1 MRTTKFSTEDHL
13 YLQVADGVEKMI
25 TDDILKIGDKLP
37 SVRLLSEEYGISMG
51 TAFQAYYHLE
61 GKGLIESRP
70 KSGYYVRFNFRRFP
84 DLPKV
89 IQPEPISS
97 EVTVKETIASI
108 YGDVASPIKMNF
120 AIAVPDA
127 SLLPTAKI
135 NKSVIHALRKSKDHC
150 IGYENTQGNIDLR
163 KQIVKLA
170 FNWGGKFKVDD
181 IIVTSGCLEAIN
193 LCLRAVTQNGDTVAV
208 ESPNYFGIYQSL
220 ENMGLKVVEI
230 SSNPSTGLDIDCLE
244 KSIDKFNIKACIV
257 TPNFNN
263 PSGSCMPEENKKRL
277 VEVITKHNIA
287 LIEDDIYGELYF
299 GKSRPRT
306 CKYYD
311 TKGLV
316 MHCASLSKSL
326 APGYR
331 IGWTIPGKF
340 TEDVKQIKRISD
352 ISSPSLTQAA
362 MAHFLGNGRY
372 EYHLKNLRKALY
384 TQYLKYTQAII
395 QYFPEGTKL
404 SRPQGGFVLWVE
416 LPEKVN
422 ASKLRLEAMKHHISV
437 VPGKIF
443 SVRCNYNNFIRIS
456 FGKPWNEDMDYGLM
470 MLGKMVKKM
479 M

>member
-1 MRTTKFSTEDHL
+1 MRTTKFSTDDHL
-13 YLQVADGVEKMI
+13 YLQVANGVEKMI

-70 KSGYYVRFNFRRFP
+70 KSGYYVRFNFKRFP
-84 DLPKV
+84 DLPNV

-97 EVTVKETIASI
+97 EVSVKDTIASI

-170 FNWGGKFKVDD
+170 FNWGGKFKTDD

-244 KSIDKFNIKACIV
+244 KSIDKFNIKACIA

-299 GKSRPRT
+299 GRSRPRT

-331 IGWTIPGKF
+331 VGWTIPGKF

-372 EYHLKNLRKALY
+372 EYHLKNLRKALH

-416 LPEKVN
+416 LPGKVN

-443 SVRCNYNNFIRIS
+443 SVRCNYHNFIRIS

-470 MLGKMVKKM
+470 MLGKIVKKM

>member
-1 MRTTKFSTEDHL
+1 MRTTKFSTDDHL
-13 YLQVADGVEKMI
+13 YIQVADGIEKMI
-25 TDDILKIGDKLP
+25 GDDIMKIGDKLP
-37 SVRLLSEEYGISMG
+37 SVRVLSEEYGISMG

-70 KSGYYVRFNFRRFP
+70 KSGYYVRFNFKRFP

-89 IQPEPISS
+89 MLPEPVSS
-97 EVTVKETIASI
+97 EVSVKETIASI
-108 YGDVASPIKMNF
+108 YGDIASHIKMNF

-127 SLLPTAKI
+127 SLLPSAKL
-135 NKSVIHALRKSKDHC
+135 NKSVMHALRNSKDHC
-150 IGYENTQGNIDLR
+150 INYENTQGNLDLR
-163 KQIVKLA
+163 KQIAKLA
-170 FNWGGKFKVDD
+170 FNWGGKFKADD
-181 IIVTSGCLEAIN
+181 IVVTSGCLEAMN
-193 LCLRAVTQNGDTVAV
+193 LCLRAVTQYGDTVAV
-208 ESPNYFGIYQSL
+208 ECPNYFGIYQSL
-220 ENMGLKVVEI
+220 ESLGLKVVEI
-230 SSNPSTGLDIDCLE
+230 STDPVTGIDIDCLQ
-244 KSIDKFNIKACIV
+244 KSIQKFNIKACIV

-263 PSGSCMPEENKKRL
+263 PSGCSMPEENKKKL
-277 VEVITKHNIA
+277 VEVITKNNIA

-316 MHCASLSKSL
+316 MHCSSLSKSL

-340 TEDVKQIKRISD
+340 LDDVKQIKRISD

-362 MAHFLGNGRY
+362 MAHFLGNGRF
-372 EYHLKNLRKALY
+372 EYHLKNLRKALH

-416 LPEKVN
+416 LPKKVN
-422 ASKLRLEAMKHHISV
+422 ATKLRIEAMNHHISV

-443 SVRCNYNNFIRIS
+443 SVCCNYNNLIRIS
-456 FGKPWNEDMDYGLM
+456 FGKPLNDDMDYGLM